1 MQKNTLI
8 IGVILL
14 VIGLGIGYGI
24 GASKTS
30 STPPPVSQN
39 SGMHMMPDGTMM
51 HDSGMSM
58 SDMMM
63 DMNAALRGKT
73 GDALDRAF
81 IEEMIIHHEGAVEMA
96 EILLQGTTRPELI
109 QLGNDVITAQ
119 TGEIQMMREWRQT
132 WFTE

>member
-8 IGVILL
+8 IGAILL

-30 STPPPVSQN
+30 STLPPVSQN

>member
-8 IGVILL
+8 IGAVLL
-14 VIGLGIGYGI
+14 IVGLGGGYLIGTN
-24 GASKTS
+24 KVTP
-30 STPPPVSQN
+30 TPPP
-39 SGMHMMPDGTMM
+39 SGMHMMPDGSMM
-51 HDSGMSM
+51 GNDSSGMSG
-58 SDMMM
+58 MMM

-81 IEEMIIHHEGAVEMA
+81 IDEMIIHHEGAVEMA

-109 QLGNDVITAQ
+109 KLGNDIITAQ